1 MAVIKIGIDELW
13 DSEWGGENWKSS
25 EGRAMERGRRESLR
39 ACCRTLR
46 TDTSSERRADG
57 ENPKIRSRKQ
67 S

>member
-1 MAVIKIGIDELW
+1 MEEFVR
-13 DSEWGGENWKSS
+13 KSN
-25 EGRAMERGRRESLR
+25 GTRKESLR

-46 TDTSSERRADG
+46 TDTSSEGRTDG